1 LAVLKLDFCKITFG
15 QLQIFLVILYPLS
28 IIILSMLTVA
38 IQAGGES
45 RRMGRDKALIP
56 FLGKPLI
63 QRVIQRVA
71 PLADE
76 VLVTTN
82 RPDGYLFL
90 TLPLFG
96 DLAPGRGALGG
107 LYTALSAAHGELVAV
122 VACDM
127 PFVSG
132 TLLAAQR
139 DLLVEGTFDAVIP
152 QTEGGTE
159 PFHAVYR
166 RATCLPAIQ
175 EAVQAEKWR
184 VDAWFPKRR
193 VRFISLEEVRQH
205 DPDRLAFWNVNTPE
219 DLHQAEQLARDRD
232 QNPAP

>member
-1 LAVLKLDFCKITFG
+1 
-15 QLQIFLVILYPLS
+15 
-28 IIILSMLTVA
+28 MLTVA

-71 PLADE
+71 LLADE

-82 RPDGYLFL
+82 RPENYFFL
-90 TLPLFG
+90 NLPLFS

-107 LYTALSAAHGELVAV
+107 LLTALNAAHGDLVAV

-127 PFVSG
+127 PFVSIA
-132 TLLAAQR
+132 LLAAQR
-139 DLLVEGTFDAVIP
+139 DLLVEGDFDAVIP

-175 EAVQAEKWR
+175 EAIQAEKWR
-184 VDAWFPKRR
+184 VDAWFSKRAM
-193 VRFISLEEVRQH
+193 RFLTPEEVQRY
-205 DPDRLAFWNVNTPE
+205 DPDQLAFWNVNTPE
-219 DLHQAEQLARDRD
+219 DLQQAEQLARD
-232 QNPAP
+232 

>member
-1 LAVLKLDFCKITFG
+1 V
-15 QLQIFLVILYPLS
+15 
-28 IIILSMLTVA
+28 LTVA

-63 QRVIQRVA
+63 ERVLRRVA

-82 RPDGYLFL
+82 RPESYAFL
-90 TLPLFG
+90 GLPLFS

-107 LYTALSAAHGELVAV
+107 LLTALSAARHELVAV

-127 PFVSG
+127 PFVSAA
-132 TLLAAQR
+132 LLEAER
-139 DLLVEGTFDAVIP
+139 DLLADTALDAAIP
-152 QTEGGTE
+152 QTDGGTE

-166 RATCLPAIQ
+166 RATCLPAIL
-175 EAVQAEKWR
+175 EAIQAEKWR
-184 VDAWFPKRR
+184 VDAWFPQARLH
-193 VRFISLEEVRQH
+193 FLTSEEVLRY
-205 DPDRLAFWNVNTPE
+205 DPDQLAFWNVNTPE
-219 DLHQAEQLARDRD
+219 DLLQAEQLAASHEQD
-232 QNPAP
+232 NLK

>member
-1 LAVLKLDFCKITFG
+1 
-15 QLQIFLVILYPLS
+15 
-28 IIILSMLTVA
+28 MLTVA

-56 FLGKPLI
+56 FLGKSLI

-82 RPDGYLFL
+82 RPEDYLFL
-90 TLPLFG
+90 DLPLFS

-107 LYTALSAAHGELVAV
+107 LLTALSAARGDLVAI

-127 PFVSG
+127 PFVSVA
-132 TLLAAQR
+132 LLAAQR
-139 DLLVEGTFDAVIP
+139 DLLIEGAFDAVIP

-159 PFHAVYR
+159 PFHAIYR

-175 EAVQAEKWR
+175 EAIQSEKWR
-184 VDAWFPKRR
+184 VDAWFPKRA
-193 VRFISLEEVRQH
+193 VRFLTPEEVQLY
-205 DPDRLAFWNVNTPE
+205 DPERIAFWNVNTPE
-219 DLHQAEQLARDRD
+219 DLEQAEQLARDGD
-232 QNPAP
+232 QNPAV

>member
-1 LAVLKLDFCKITFG
+1 V
-15 QLQIFLVILYPLS
+15 
-28 IIILSMLTVA
+28 LTVA

-45 RRMGRDKALIP
+45 VRMGRDKALIP
-56 FLGKPLI
+56 FLGKALI
-63 QRVIQRVA
+63 ERVLQRVA

-82 RPDGYLFL
+82 RPESYLFL
-90 TLPLFG
+90 GLPLFS

-107 LYTALSAAHGELVAV
+107 LFTALSAARHALVAV

-127 PFVSG
+127 PFVSAA
-132 TLLAAQR
+132 LLAAER
-139 DLLVEGTFDAVIP
+139 DLLADASLDAVIP

-166 RATCLPAIQ
+166 RETCLPAIQ
-175 EAVQAEKWR
+175 AAIQAEKWR
-184 VDAWFPKRR
+184 VDAWFPKARL
-193 VRFISLEEVRQH
+193 RFLTLEEVLRY

-219 DLHQAEQLARDRD
+219 DLLQAEQLAANHE
-232 QNPAP
+232 QGNP